1 MSLDFKLT
9 AMEINEILWRT
20 NKTIST
26 AESCTSG
33 RIASL
38 LTSFPGA
45 SSYFRGGLV
54 AYTDEVKVNMLHVDA
69 NILKEKTPACE
80 EVVRQMVI
88 GANELFKSDYS
99 IAVSGFAGPGGPDP
113 ATGIRVG
120 TIWIAA
126 GNADNLVTMKLTEDE
141 GREHNIQKAVAAAMH
156 MLTEII
162 RQDIAEEVAES
173 NDGAVT
179 AAAQ

>member
-1 MSLDFKLT
+1 MSLDFKLS

-33 RIASL
+33 RIASY
-38 LTSFPGA
+38 LTSVPGA

-54 AYTDEVKVNMLHVDA
+54 AYSDDLKTSMLKVDA
-69 NILKEKTPACE
+69 NLIAEKTAVCE

-88 GANELFKSDYS
+88 GANEMFCSDYS

-113 ATGIRVG
+113 KTGIRVG

-126 GNADNLVTMKLTEDE
+126 GNAENLVTMQLTEDE

-156 MLTEII
+156 MLVEII
-162 RQDIAEEVAES
+162 KQDIPEEPAES
-173 NDGAVT
+173 EEAT
-179 AAAQ
+179 TESAE

>member
-1 MSLDFKLT
+1 MSLDFKLS

-33 RIASL
+33 RIASY
-38 LTSFPGA
+38 LTSVPGA

-54 AYTDEVKVNMLHVDA
+54 AYSDDLKTSMLKVDA
-69 NILKEKTPACE
+69 NLIAEKTAVCE

-88 GANELFKSDYS
+88 GANEMFGSDYS

-113 ATGIRVG
+113 KTGIRVG

-126 GNADNLVTMKLTEDE
+126 GNADNLMTMKLTEDE

-156 MLTEII
+156 MLVEII
-162 RQDIAEEVAES
+162 KQDIPEEPAEDEEAATESAE
-173 NDGAVT
+173 
-179 AAAQ
+179 

>member
-1 MSLDFKLT
+1 MSLDFKLS

-33 RIASL
+33 RIASH
-38 LTSFPGA
+38 LTSVPGA
-45 SSYFRGGLV
+45 SAYFRGGLV
-54 AYTDEVKVNMLHVDA
+54 AYSDDIKTSMLKVDPTLIN
-69 NILKEKTPACE
+69 EKTSVCE

-88 GANELFKSDYS
+88 GANELFNSDYS
-99 IAVSGFAGPGGPDP
+99 VAVSGFAGPSGPDP
-113 ATGIRVG
+113 KTGIRVG

-126 GNADNLVTMKLTEDE
+126 GNAENLVTMRLTEDE

-156 MLTEII
+156 VLAEIL
-162 RQDIAEEVAES
+162 RQDIPDDSEEEE
-173 NDGAVT
+173 AVEAT
-179 AAAQ
+179 A

>member
-1 MSLDFKLT
+1 MPLDFKLS

-26 AESCTSG
+26 AESCTAG

-38 LTSFPGA
+38 LTSYPGA

-54 AYTDEVKVNMLHVDA
+54 AYSDEIKTGMLHVDA
-69 NILKEKTPACE
+69 DVIAEKTPASE

-99 IAVSGFAGPGGPDP
+99 VAVSGYAGPGGPDP
-113 ATGIRVG
+113 KTGIRVG
-120 TIWIAA
+120 TIWVAA
-126 GNADNLVTMKLTEDE
+126 GNADNMVTLKLTEDE
-141 GREHNIQKAVAAAMH
+141 GREHNIQRAVAAALH
-156 MLTEII
+156 MLVEIVK
-162 RQDIAEEVAES
+162 QDVEEETVES
-173 NDGAVT
+173 EE
-179 AAAQ
+179 

>member
-1 MSLDFKLT
+1 MSLDLKLS

-26 AESCTSG
+26 AESCTAG

-38 LTSFPGA
+38 LTNVPGA
-45 SSYFRGGLV
+45 SSYFRGGLI
-54 AYTDEVKVNMLHVDA
+54 AYSDEIKTSMLHVPA
-69 NILKEKTPACE
+69 EVISEKTSVCE

-88 GANELFKSDYS
+88 GANKLFDTDYS

-113 ATGIRVG
+113 KTGIRVG

-126 GNADNLVTMKLTEDE
+126 GNAENLVTMKLTEDE
-141 GREHNIQKAVAAAMH
+141 GREHNIQRAVAAAMH
-156 MLTEII
+156 MLTEIV
-162 RQDIAEEVAES
+162 RQDIPEETEEEE
-173 NDGAVT
+173 
-179 AAAQ
+179 AQA

>member
-1 MSLDFKLT
+1 MSLDFKLS

-26 AESCTSG
+26 AESCTAG

-38 LTSFPGA
+38 LTNVPGA
-45 SSYFRGGLV
+45 SSYFRGGLI
-54 AYTDEVKVNMLHVDA
+54 AYSDEIKTSMLHVPA
-69 NILKEKTPACE
+69 EVISEKTSVCE

-88 GANELFKSDYS
+88 GANKLFDTDYS

-113 ATGIRVG
+113 KTGIRVG

-126 GNADNLVTMKLTEDE
+126 GNAENLVTMKLTEDE
-141 GREHNIQKAVAAAMH
+141 GREHNIQRAVAAAMH
-156 MLTEII
+156 MLTEIV
-162 RQDIAEEVAES
+162 RQDIPEETEEEE
-173 NDGAVT
+173 
-179 AAAQ
+179 AQA

>member
-1 MSLDFKLT
+1 MPLDFKLS

-26 AESCTSG
+26 AESCTAG

-38 LTSFPGA
+38 LTSYPGA

-54 AYTDEVKVNMLHVDA
+54 AYSDEIKTGMLHVDA
-69 NILKEKTPACE
+69 DVIAEKTPASE

-99 IAVSGFAGPGGPDP
+99 VAVSGYAGPGGPDP
-113 ATGIRVG
+113 KTGIRVG
-120 TIWIAA
+120 TIWVAA
-126 GNADNLVTMKLTEDE
+126 GNADNMVTLKLTEDE
-141 GREHNIQKAVAAAMH
+141 GREHNIQRAVAAALH
-156 MLTEII
+156 MLVEIVK
-162 RQDIAEEVAES
+162 QDVEEEPVES
-173 NDGAVT
+173 EE
-179 AAAQ
+179 

>member
-1 MSLDFKLT
+1 MSLDFKLS

-33 RIASL
+33 RIASY
-38 LTSFPGA
+38 LTSVPGA

-54 AYTDEVKVNMLHVDA
+54 AYSDDLKTSMLKVDA
-69 NILKEKTPACE
+69 NLIAEKTSVCE

-88 GANELFKSDYS
+88 GANEMFGSDYS

-113 ATGIRVG
+113 KTGIRVG

-126 GNADNLVTMKLTEDE
+126 GNAENLVTMQLTEDE

-156 MLTEII
+156 MLVEII
-162 RQDIAEEVAES
+162 KQDIPEEPAES
-173 NDGAVT
+173 EEAT
-179 AAAQ
+179 TESAE

>member
-1 MSLDFKLT
+1 MSLDFKLS

-33 RIASL
+33 RIASY
-38 LTSFPGA
+38 LTSVPGA

-54 AYTDEVKVNMLHVDA
+54 AYSDELKTSMLKVDA
-69 NILKEKTPACE
+69 DLIAEKTAVCE

-88 GANELFKSDYS
+88 GANEMFGSDYS

-113 ATGIRVG
+113 KTGIRVG

-126 GNADNLVTMKLTEDE
+126 GNADNLVTKQLTEDE
-141 GREHNIQKAVAAAMH
+141 GREHNIQKAVAAALH
-156 MLTEII
+156 MLVEII
-162 RQDIAEEVAES
+162 KQDIPDEPAEDAEAAAES
-173 NDGAVT
+173 GE
-179 AAAQ
+179 